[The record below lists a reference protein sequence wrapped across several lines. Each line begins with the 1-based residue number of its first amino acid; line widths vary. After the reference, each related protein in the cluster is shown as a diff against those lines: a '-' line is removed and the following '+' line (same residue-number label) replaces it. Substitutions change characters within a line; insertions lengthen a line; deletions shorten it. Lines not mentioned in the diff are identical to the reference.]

1 MPQITTTTDT
11 NSITKEIQ
19 IRAPRSRVWR
29 ALTDAEEFGA
39 WFGAVL
45 EGDIR
50 AGATTKGRIT
60 SKGYEHLQ
68 LALEIDRLQPESYFS
83 YRWHPYAI
91 DPNVDYSSEP
101 TTLIEMFLEER
112 DGGTHLRVVESG
124 FDRIPA
130 HRRAEALKMNTGGWA
145 AQMENIKRHAE
156 SR

>member
-1 MPQITTTTDT
+1 MTRDNDTDR
-11 NSITKEIQ
+11 IEKAIQ

-29 ALTDAEEFGA
+29 ALSDAREFGT

-45 EGDIR
+45 DGELR
-50 AGATTKGRIT
+50 AGATTTGRIT
-60 SKGYEHLQ
+60 TKGYEHLQ
-68 LALEIDRLQPESYFS
+68 LALEVQRVEPESYLS

-91 DPNVDYSSEP
+91 DPKVDYSSEP
-101 TTLIEMFLEER
+101 TTLVELFLEER

-124 FDRIPA
+124 FDRIPE

-145 AQMENIKRHAE
+145 AQMENVARHVE